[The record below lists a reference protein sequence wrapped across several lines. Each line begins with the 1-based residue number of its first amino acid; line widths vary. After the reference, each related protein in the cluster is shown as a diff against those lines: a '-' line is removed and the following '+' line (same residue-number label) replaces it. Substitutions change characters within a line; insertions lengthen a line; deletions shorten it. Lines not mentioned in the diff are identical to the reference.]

1 MLHDCYLQYGLYAA
15 GKLTHAVSAV
25 LQSGRG
31 NKTAV
36 PAGGGAL
43 PAQSTFPFDFFF
55 KLTRALWFERFGI
68 KPTSLISSP
77 FIMDGFS
84 LEDALPADS
93 TGKASNVSNTKPTA
107 DASFGMPT
115 SNPWSNTPGA
125 PQHPHPSGPAF
136 TGQPSAPGQFPGA
149 PGGQGPYAPGGPAAH
164 PGSLPYSNPN
174 MPFLPPT
181 GQPDAGPFGPS
192 VPGGFPFASGP
203 YASFP
208 GTAFPSG
215 PFGPPSGNWGMQPS
229 PNLPCPPGPAVGPW
243 GPLPTPSGPNPPS
256 GGACGPAA
264 PPVGPSG
271 SLPVPF
277 EFPLQAGVMPRL
289 LITVMGEFKKNGER
303 FQIDFTKGPDVV
315 FHFNPRIRERAVVRN
330 AYLNGRWGPEERQ
343 GGFPFEQGKK
353 FEVKILCE
361 ADMFKVAVNGAHL
374 LEYRHRFKNLKEI
387 TLLRVS
393 GDLTLSSVIPTMV

>member
-1 MLHDCYLQYGLYAA
+1 
-15 GKLTHAVSAV
+15 
-25 LQSGRG
+25 
-31 NKTAV
+31 
-36 PAGGGAL
+36 
-43 PAQSTFPFDFFF
+43 
-55 KLTRALWFERFGI
+55 
-68 KPTSLISSP
+68 
-77 FIMDGFS
+77 MDGFS